1 MIWFQ
6 LRIVKQVKL
15 YMKPY
20 DFQTLKGIAAEAND
34 AKNIDYLFRL
44 PPPLLL
50 SIPPVRH
57 KKIYLGRVHK
67 SKK

>member
-1 MIWFQ
+1 
-6 LRIVKQVKL
+6 
-15 YMKPY
+15 MKPY
-20 DFQTLKGIAAEAND
+20 DFQTLKGITAEAND

-57 KKIYLGRVHK
+57 ANILGPGAQV
-67 SKK
+67 

>member
-1 MIWFQ
+1 MIWFHNYVF
-6 LRIVKQVKL
+6 VKQVKL

-20 DFQTLKGIAAEAND
+20 DFQTLKGIKAEAND

-57 KKIYLGRVHK
+57 ANILGPGAQV
-67 SKK
+67 